1 MVTGTQLRTVAQV
14 IQLIV
19 LPKVTCIQQFRIL
32 IFKFKGLSIPMV
44 QTQLDDEGNLNG
56 DRAESIKKNLDLTL
70 TELNFVGNA
79 LLAAK

>member
-70 TELNFVGNA
+70 TELDFVGNA